1 MLLLFR
7 VEWTQGG
14 NGQAG
19 HLPGACTRKHSSPVQ
34 LHPWLLARQPP
45 GKSAT
50 CQAQRRS
57 GRYDRSEKRR
67 ETTTRS
73 TGRCALALMVCRP
86 SLVIGTKLRN
96 EQGMLVKGK
105 MSCGDQ
111 KGPRLKS
118 TPVREGTERLDHV
131 PRKSHLN
138 TYQSPVE
145 TRVLPSSVP
154 GLGPARP
161 VNSDP
166 SMVYYRPRSLDP
178 SPASPFTLSLP
189 ERF

>member
-19 HLPGACTRKHSSPVQ
+19 RLPGACTRKHSSPVQ

-73 TGRCALALMVCRP
+73 TGRCALALMVCHPFLFITCTP
-86 SLVIGTKLRN
+86 SPRRN
-96 EQGMLVKGK
+96 QSLQWDLSHTGLPRA
-105 MSCGDQ
+105 
-111 KGPRLKS
+111 GPL
-118 TPVREGTERLDHV
+118 HV
-131 PRKSHLN
+131 G
-138 TYQSPVE
+138 
-145 TRVLPSSVP
+145 SSAAP
-154 GLGPARP
+154 FLGLGPP
-161 VNSDP
+161 
-166 SMVYYRPRSLDP
+166 
-178 SPASPFTLSLP
+178 LSLISP
-189 ERF
+189 TPTMNPMIPPCMAIVIAQVQHGFNFLH